1 MSQNKKTA
9 LLNENDLAIP
19 SVGFYLVDGRSVSE
33 EEYNI
38 RQEDHQKALEEYM
51 NAMRLDLAK
60 AFEDE
65 EEPKEDLGIGIL

>member
-1 MSQNKKTA
+1 LSQNEKSE
-9 LLNENDLAIP
+9 LLDEKGEAIP
-19 SVGFYLVDGRSVSE
+19 SVGFYLVDVRSVSE